1 MIGRSI
7 QGLLALV
14 GLGAVVYVFFTVRLV
29 EHTPFEHVQRIW
41 ATEPAQAFQREAEQA
56 GQQAV
61 AEVREQL
68 VEGAAS
74 SLVPGSSATES
85 D

>member
-14 GLGAVVYVFFTVRLV
+14 GLGAVIYVFFTVRLI
-29 EHTPFEHVQRIW
+29 EHTPFEHVRRIW

-61 AEVREQL
+61 ADVRAQL
-68 VEGAAS
+68 VEGAATT
-74 SLVPGSSATES
+74 LAPIAGRS
-85 D
+85 DAQ